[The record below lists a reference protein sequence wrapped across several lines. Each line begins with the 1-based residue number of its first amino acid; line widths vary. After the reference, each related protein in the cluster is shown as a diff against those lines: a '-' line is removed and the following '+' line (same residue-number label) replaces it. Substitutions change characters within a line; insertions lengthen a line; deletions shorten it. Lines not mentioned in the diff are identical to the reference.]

1 MDFMIA
7 CKNLEVFIVKV
18 SRADVSLNEL
28 KAKAVSIFVFE
39 DKLDDTLKFL
49 GDLSDMVRKQVRL
62 EKFRGKSE
70 KVLKVTLP
78 DERIA
83 VVFLVG
89 LGLESNV
96 KLDDYRTASAI
107 AINAALESRID
118 ELYVFSPKVDHFIS
132 QAVAEGGLLGAYRFD
147 RYKGVGSE
155 GQDIQDLYL
164 IGGDEDAIR
173 KGTLLACGQNYARD
187 LANEPPNV
195 INPLSLADIARN
207 LSDDLGLDCR
217 IYDEKELADMGMN
230 ALLAVGKGSVNP
242 PRLIHLTFKRNSDT
256 RLKVALVGKGLTFDS
271 GGLDIKTPENM
282 RTMKGDKTGAC
293 IVLGVAKTLAELN
306 LDLEVHVLIG
316 AVENMP
322 SGSSYKPDDI
332 IKTYSG
338 KTIEIDNTDAEGRVT
353 MADVLSF
360 TSKLKPSY
368 IIDIA
373 TLTGACAVALGPYTA
388 GLFSNDQALC
398 NDLLEVSA
406 FTGERFWQ
414 LPMDDERLRKR
425 LDSPF
430 ADLLNSAG
438 RYGGAI
444 TAAMFLREFVD
455 EGISWSHMDIAGVNY
470 YKESFGYY
478 PKGSSAFGTRTIL
491 EWLSRL

>member
-1 MDFMIA
+1 MR
-7 CKNLEVFIVKV
+7 V
-18 SRADVSLNEL
+18 SRADISLNEL
-28 KAKAVSIFVFE
+28 KGKAVSIFVFE
-39 DKLDDTLKFL
+39 DELTDTVKFI
-49 GDLSDMVRKQVRL
+49 GDLSESVKRQAQL
-62 EKFRGKSE
+62 EGYFGKRE

-78 DERIA
+78 GERIPI
-83 VVFLVG
+83 VFLVG
-89 LGLESNV
+89 LGLKSKV
-96 KLDDYRTASAI
+96 RLDDYRTASAL
-107 AINAALESRID
+107 AIRAARESNVD
-118 ELYVFSPKVDHFIS
+118 DLYVLSPEMDHFIS
-132 QAVAEGGLLGAYRFD
+132 QAIAEGGLLGAYDFD
-147 RYKGVGSE
+147 RYKGKANG
-155 GQDIQDLYL
+155 GQKIQNLYL
-164 IGGDEDAIR
+164 IGGDENAIE
-173 KGTLLACGQNYARD
+173 KGTLFACGQNYARD

-195 INPLSLADIARN
+195 INPISLADIARN
-207 LSDDLGLDCR
+207 LSDDMGLDCR

-230 ALLAVGKGSVNP
+230 ALLAVGRGSVNP

-271 GGLDIKTPENM
+271 GGLDIKTPDNM

-293 IVLGVAKTLAELN
+293 IVLGAIRTLAKLN

-322 SGSSYKPDDI
+322 GGSSYKPDDI
-332 IKTYSG
+332 IKAYNG

-414 LPMDDERLRKR
+414 LPIDDERLRKR
-425 LDSPF
+425 LESPF

-455 EGISWSHMDIAGVNY
+455 EGISWAHMDIAGVNY
-470 YKESFGYY
+470 YRESFGYY
-478 PKGSSAFGTRTIL
+478 PKGSSAFGIRTIL